1 MKIFTWL
8 VLTCPLLFSQQPPQD
23 DPIRDALFPP
33 EVVMQNQQ
41 ALGLSEEQKNFL
53 RNEVR
58 TAQPRFTEMQWKL
71 QDDMDRLAAL
81 LKLPKIDENQV
92 AAQLDKVLNGEREI
106 KHAQLMLLVR
116 IKNNLTA
123 EQQTRLRDLTAK
135 SRNR

>member
-1 MKIFTWL
+1 MKTFTLLL
-8 VLTCPLLFSQQPPQD
+8 VTCLFVFGQQAAQE
-23 DPIRDALFPP
+23 DPVRDALFPP

-71 QDDMDRLAAL
+71 QDEMDRLAAM
-81 LKLPKIDENQV
+81 LKPSKIDESQV
-92 AAQLDKVLNGEREI
+92 SAQLDKVLSGEREI

-116 IKNNLTA
+116 IKNSLNA
-123 EQQTRLRDLTAK
+123 EQQTRLRDLAK
-135 SRNR
+135 SKSR